1 MNDPSV
7 INAPIAEKNSPIF
20 YKGLK
25 NDYKSCT
32 MIRLKVGF
40 QFSSASDITCPAV
53 KATTQG
59 VGMTDIHL
67 QICMYVCVCV
77 CLYVCM
83 YVCIMY
89 VCIMYVCP
97 V

>member
-1 MNDPSV
+1 MNYPSV

-20 YKGLK
+20 YKVLK

-53 KATTQG
+53 KTTTQG

-67 QICMYVCVCV
+67 QICMCV
-77 CLYVCM
+77 CLFVCM
-83 YVCIMY
+83 YVC
-89 VCIMYVCP
+89 P